1 MDDNDRSNAL
11 ISAISNGESRLAE
24 IDKERQKI
32 LSELKSLK
40 AELLILTNSSLDS
53 TKDTPISS
61 DGIISKISSPDEKIA
76 LFRSLF
82 RGRVDVYPRLWIS
95 KKTGKKGFS
104 PVCNNEWIYGICE
117 KPKIKCSECSHR
129 SFAPVTDSV
138 IRDHLE
144 GKHTIGVY
152 PLLTDETCWFLAIDF
167 DKESWID
174 DVNAFM
180 ETCRGLKVPTS
191 LERSRSGKG
200 AHVWIF
206 FSTPVLASKARK
218 LGSFLLTETMSHHH
232 QLRMDSYDR
241 LFPNQDTMPK
251 GGFGNLIALPLQKE
265 ACKKGNTLFLNQHLQ
280 PYDDQ
285 WTFLSSITRMKLP
298 EVDVIVNEAERN
310 GQVIGMGISSTSE
323 DDEPWTKTP
332 TRKQPEKAIS
342 FPLPERIKVVLSNLI
357 YVEKEGLPS
366 QLLNQIKRIAAFQ
379 NPEFYK
385 KQRMRLSTALTP
397 RVICCAEDFPKHI
410 ALPRGCLTEVEEL
423 LKIHGVNIDI
433 KDERFEGTKIDVSFH
448 GQLTPLQQ
456 EASNILL
463 EHEIGVFV
471 APPGIGKTILGIY
484 LISARR
490 KNTLVLV
497 HRRQLLEQWRDQ
509 LANLLAIDVK
519 EIGMIGGGRD
529 KQTGF
534 IDVAMFQSVIQ
545 KGEVK
550 DIVENY
556 GHVIVDECH
565 HISAFTFEQ
574 VLRKARARFILGL
587 TATPYRRD
595 GHQPIILMQCGPI
608 RYKVS
613 LTEESAKHSFQ
624 RRLICQHTSFTMPA
638 LEAEQHIH
646 NIYARLITDEERNQM
661 ILNDVLHVLEEGRSP
676 ILLTE
681 RREHLELL
689 AEKLRP
695 LVKNIIILKGGMRI
709 KKRNI
714 IMENLASIPDGETRL
729 LLATGRYAGE
739 GFDDARLDTLFLAM
753 PVSWKGTLVQYA
765 GRIHRLHEGKKDV
778 RIYDYVD
785 SNVPMLMNMF
795 KKRLRGYR
803 ALGYEI
809 SGEGVG

>member
-1 MDDNDRSNAL
+1 MDNKERQNSL
-11 ISAISNGESRLAE
+11 ISAIAETESRLAE
-24 IDKERQKI
+24 LDKERYKI
-32 LSELKSLK
+32 LAELKSLK
-40 AELLILTNSSLDS
+40 AELLKFSTSPLDI
-53 TKDTPISS
+53 TKDIAAP
-61 DGIISKISSPDEKIA
+61 DGVISKISSTEEKIA

-104 PVCNNEWIYGICE
+104 PVCNNEWVDGMCE

-129 SFAPVTDSV
+129 SFAPITNSV
-138 IRDHLE
+138 IRGHLE

-167 DKESWID
+167 DKESWTD
-174 DVNAFM
+174 DVTTFM
-180 ETCRGLKVPTS
+180 ETGRNLKIPAM

-206 FSTPVLASKARK
+206 FSAPVLASKARK
-218 LGSFLLTETMSHHH
+218 LGSYLLTETMSRHH
-232 QLRMDSYDR
+232 QLGMDSYDR

-265 ACKKGNTLFLNQHLQ
+265 ACKTGNTLFLNQHLQ

-285 WTFLSSITRMKLP
+285 WTFLSSISRMRP
-298 EVDVIVNEAERN
+298 QDIEEIINEAERN
-310 GQVIGMGISSTSE
+310 GQIIGVDMSSTGD

-332 TRKQPEKAIS
+332 SRKQPEKTIN
-342 FPLPERIKVVLSNLI
+342 FPLPERIKVVMSNLI

-366 QLLNQIKRIAAFQ
+366 PLLNQIKRIAAFQ

-410 ALPRGCLTEVEEL
+410 ALPRGCLNEL
-423 LKIHGVNIDI
+423 EDFLKMYGANVDI
-433 KDERFEGTKIDVSFH
+433 KDERCEGTEIDASFH

-463 EHEIGVFV
+463 NHETGVFV

-490 KNTLVLV
+490 KNTLILV
-497 HRRQLLEQWRDQ
+497 HRRQLLEQWRVQ
-509 LANLLAIDVK
+509 LASLLGIDLR
-519 EIGMIGGGRD
+519 EIGMIGGGTD

-534 IDVAMFQSVIQ
+534 IDVAMFQSLIQ
-545 KGEVK
+545 KSEVK
-550 DIVENY
+550 DIVSHY

-565 HISAFTFEQ
+565 HVSAFTFEQ
-574 VLRKARARFILGL
+574 VLRKARSRFILGL

-613 LTEESAKHSFQ
+613 HTEESAKHPFQ
-624 RRLICQHTSFTMPA
+624 RRLICQHTNFTMPA
-638 LEAEQHIH
+638 LEAELDIH
-646 NIYARLITDEERNQM
+646 NIYASLIADEERNQM

-681 RREHLELL
+681 RKGHMELL

-695 LVKNIIILKGGMRI
+695 FVKNIIILKGGMRI
-709 KKRNI
+709 KKRNTL
-714 IMENLASIPDGETRL
+714 MENLASIPEGETRII
-729 LLATGRYAGE
+729 LATGRYAGE

-765 GRIHRLHEGKKDV
+765 GRIHRLYDGKKEV

-803 ALGYEI
+803 ALDYEI
-809 SGEGVG
+809 TGQRIS

>member
-1 MDDNDRSNAL
+1 MNDKERRNAI
-11 ISAISNGESRLAE
+11 ISAISHKESRLAKL
-24 IDKERQKI
+24 DKERHKI
-32 LSELKSLK
+32 LAELKSLN
-40 AELLILTNSSLDS
+40 AELLILTNHSPDITSNATNSSH
-53 TKDTPISS
+53 KN
-61 DGIISKISSPDEKIA
+61 ISKTSSSEEKIA

-95 KKTGKKGFS
+95 RKTGKKGFS
-104 PVCNNEWIYGICE
+104 PVCNNEWVDGICE
-117 KPKIKCSECSHR
+117 KPKIKCNECSHR
-129 SFAPVTDSV
+129 SFAHVTDSV
-138 IRDHLE
+138 IREHLE

-167 DKESWID
+167 DKESWAN

-180 ETCRGLKVPTS
+180 ETCKSLKIPAA

-206 FSTPVLASKARK
+206 FSAPILASKARK
-218 LGSFLLTETMSHHH
+218 FGSYLLTETMSRHY
-232 QLRMDSYDR
+232 QLGMDSYDR
-241 LFPNQDTMPK
+241 LFPNQDTLPK

-265 ACKKGNTLFLNQHLQ
+265 VCKKGNTLFFDQHFQ
-280 PYDDQ
+280 PYEDQ
-285 WTFLSSITRMKLP
+285 WAFLSSISRMQPP

-310 GQVIGMGISSTSE
+310 GQVIGVGISSTGE
-323 DDEPWTKTP
+323 DEEPWTKTLP
-332 TRKQPEKAIS
+332 QKQSEKAIN
-342 FPLPERIKVVLSNLI
+342 FLLPERIKVVMSNLI

-385 KQRMRLSTALTP
+385 RQRMRLSTALTP
-397 RVICCAEDFPKHI
+397 RVICCAEDFPKHV
-410 ALPRGCLTEVEEL
+410 ALPRGCLNEVKEL
-423 LKIHGVNIDI
+423 LNMYGTNIDVT
-433 KDERFEGTKIDVSFH
+433 DERFEGTKVDVSFH

-456 EASNILL
+456 EASNILMN
-463 EHEIGVFV
+463 HETGVFV
-471 APPGIGKTILGIY
+471 APPGFGKTTVGIY
-484 LISARR
+484 LISGRR
-490 KNTLVLV
+490 RNTLVLV
-497 HRRQLLEQWRDQ
+497 HRRQLIEQWRAQ
-509 LANLLAIDVK
+509 LASLLDIDLR
-519 EIGMIGGGRD
+519 EIGMIGSGRD
-529 KQTGF
+529 RQTGF
-534 IDVAMFQSVIQ
+534 IDVAMFQSLIQ

-550 DIVENY
+550 NIVSHY
-556 GHVIVDECH
+556 GHIIVDECH
-565 HISAFTFEQ
+565 HVSAFTFEQ

-613 LTEESAKHSFQ
+613 HTEESAKHPFQ
-624 RRLICQHTSFTMPA
+624 RRLICQHTNFTMPS
-638 LEAEQHIH
+638 LEADLDIH
-646 NIYARLITDEERNQM
+646 NIYAWLIADEERNQM

-689 AEKLRP
+689 VEKLRP
-695 LVKNIIILKGGMRI
+695 FVKNIIVLKGGMRI
-709 KKRNI
+709 KKRNT

-765 GRIHRLHEGKKDV
+765 GRIHRLYDGKKEV
-778 RIYDYVD
+778 RIYDYID
-785 SNVPMLMNMF
+785 SNVPMLLNMF
-795 KKRLRGYR
+795 KKRLKGYR

-809 SGEGVG
+809 GGEGMG